1 MKEIKFNLEI
11 PKDYSFEQLMKERE
25 QGSKFIFYSYLI
37 PLPIFKP
44 IRRISRIYYL
54 KPKEN
59 PNKFSG
65 RYNMA
70 TLMIGWWG
78 LPFGPAYTFT
88 TIKSNRTGTD
98 ITDDIFANLTPQ
110 DFSNRQVIIKKVSLL
125 FQTPSKAD
133 FKDIIKSSN
142 NYIKKGTVLSVP
154 ATIGYYIDTKN
165 PYYIIGLNK
174 IDLPRKDLILLELHK
189 KFYKHVK
196 FEFIDIDDESEL
208 STKLKKQG
216 KEIPF

>member
-1 MKEIKFNLEI
+1 MLAFNQNKLQ
-11 PKDYSFEQLMKERE
+11 KKQN
-25 QGSKFIFYSYLI
+25 SKQFNNNQQAL
-37 PLPIFKP
+37 
-44 IRRISRIYYL
+44 
-54 KPKEN
+54 
-59 PNKFSG
+59 
-65 RYNMA
+65 
-70 TLMIGWWG
+70 
-78 LPFGPAYTFT
+78 
-88 TIKSNRTGTD
+88 IKS
-98 ITDDIFANLTPQ
+98 F
-110 DFSNRQVIIKKVSLL
+110 
-125 FQTPSKAD
+125 
-133 FKDIIKSSN
+133 N